1 MPQVQWEYKRIVYE
15 LFENYPHKNS
25 QELIWDS
32 WGRDGWEL
40 VSVLEHLNDTGTGT
54 RVWGY
59 FKRRINDTNVYEDHS
74 AQAHTEEIIDQR
86 KED

>member
-15 LFENYPHKNS
+15 FFENYPHKNYH
-25 QELIWDS
+25 ELIWNS

-40 VSVLEHLNDTGTGT
+40 VSVLEHPNDTGTST

-59 FKRRINDTNVYEDHS
+59 FKRRINDTNVYEDHTV
-74 AQAHTEEIIDQR
+74 QAHTEEIIDQR
-86 KED
+86 EED